1 MNRMIASD
9 VFKRKADAFDFYEE
23 ENEKRVVIH
32 VHDIKPPFL
41 DGKVVYTT

>member
-1 MNRMIASD
+1 MVASD
-9 VFKRKADAFDFYEE
+9 TFRTLPEYWDQFEE
-23 ENEKRVVIH
+23 ENEKRVMIH

>member
-1 MNRMIASD
+1 MLASS
-9 VFKRKADAFDFYEE
+9 VFSVTTPVDPLEE
-23 ENEKRVVIH
+23 DNEKRVMIH